1 MTDFN
6 ERQLEELLQTSLP
19 ETSLVEN
26 LTGINPFGAAIDKII
41 AGMVMT
47 TITLNFWGLNYI
59 IPTMGLLLIYLG
71 MRTLRTGNGW
81 FRTGWLAC
89 RH

>member
-6 ERQLEELLQTSLP
+6 ERQLEELLQTSLT

-41 AGMVMT
+41 AGMVTGAAVT
-47 TITLNFWGLNYI
+47 TVC
-59 IPTMGLLLIYLG
+59 YLV
-71 MRTLRTGNGW
+71 
-81 FRTGWLAC
+81 FLA
-89 RH
+89 